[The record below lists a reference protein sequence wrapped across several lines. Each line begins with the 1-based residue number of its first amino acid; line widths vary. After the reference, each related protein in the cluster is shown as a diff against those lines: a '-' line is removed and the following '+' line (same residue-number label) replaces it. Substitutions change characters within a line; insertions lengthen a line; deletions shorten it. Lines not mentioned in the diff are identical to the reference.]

1 MLIPLIPKN
10 IESNDFTCKDGEIEF
25 QTCLYSDDNTDSP
38 GSDSS
43 ESGSK
48 SDISELSAN
57 TGYGIRF
64 ALEQAGDF
72 PTAVI
77 RVALESGDSEK
88 AALMMQG
95 QISRVDAASAE
106 RITRSIVLKAAEEF
120 SGIVLE
126 KRKLGQHLL
135 PFRIFGIIRRPDSS
149 EGFPSA
155 QAVILPAE
163 YPPHPEIT
171 AHSIVDNTLTLSLRI
186 PVCPQR
192 LKVIPPSSLPEGYG
206 LRTYVS
212 YPLYIPKADEITG
225 TLGSV
230 RSATGGNATGIR
242 FAFLS
247 TGNLKYSVAAPEK
260 YYLLTG
266 NEKTGYRMASK
277 AAELPDYSEYAGE
290 YGYVPPFTVDTLRQQ
305 GSTFDPLDWIADWEK
320 AGDGYLPQSLPYIY
334 RSVGDASSVIPDG
347 VDSGYVSDIMEAT
360 GCSHLLLTRPMT
372 FADAEKSRRKAETRG
387 VKRLKIHGLK
397 DNPCLAVLFGSMDG
411 THYEPLRQFNPH
423 ATSLLMS
430 PPRLFHRLL
439 LLSDDYFPHL
449 CIQVE
454 LMI

>member
-1 MLIPLIPKN
+1 MLIALIPKDPDK
-10 IESNDFTCKDGEIEF
+10 NDFTCRDGEIELMTGIS
-25 QTCLYSDDNTDSP
+25 Q
-38 GSDSS
+38 SDSS
-43 ESGSK
+43 SEK
-48 SDISELSAN
+48 DKNPSELSAN

-77 RVALESGDSEK
+77 RVPLESGDSEK
-88 AALMMQG
+88 AALMLQG

-106 RITRSIVLKAAEEF
+106 RITRGIVLKASEEF
-120 SGIVLE
+120 SGLVIE

-135 PFRIFGIIRRPDSS
+135 PFRIFGMIRRTDGS

-192 LKVIPPSSLPEGYG
+192 LKVISPASLPEGHTI
-206 LRTYVS
+206 RTYVS
-212 YPLYIPKADEITG
+212 YPLYIPKSDEIIG
-225 TLGSV
+225 SLGSV

-247 TGNLKYSVAAPEK
+247 SGNLKYSVAAPEK

-277 AAELPDYSEYAGE
+277 ATGLPDYSEYAGE
-290 YGYVPPFTVDTLRQQ
+290 YGYAPPFPVDALRQQ
-305 GSTFDPLDWIADWEK
+305 GGSFDPLDWIADWEK
-320 AGDGYLPQSLPYIY
+320 SGEGYLPLSLPYIY
-334 RSVGDASSVIPDG
+334 RSAGDASVVIPDG
-347 VDSGYVSDIMEAT
+347 VDSGYISDMMEAT
-360 GCSHLLLTRPMT
+360 GYSHLLLTRPMT
-372 FADAEKSRRKAETRG
+372 FADAEKSRRKAEARG

-397 DNPCLAVLFGSMDG
+397 DKPCVAVLFGSMDG

-423 ATSLLMS
+423 VTSLLMS

-439 LLSDDYFPHL
+439 LLSDSSLFPL
-449 CIQVE
+449 ALDIE
-454 LMI
+454 LSNL